1 MPYQETLKQ
10 QIAKTLSPEHLS
22 DPAIQELLSLVDAS
36 YKKTTQ
42 PNVACTEK
50 NIDLRQLIGN
60 IKVFN
65 AANAEA
71 RGNTIRLII
80 DDAIPRYVT
89 AIEVRL
95 YQVLND
101 LVANAIRCIQNGTIN
116 FSMHL
121 HSMTEEE
128 LTVHF
133 AISYIHTDS
142 QTGKNSTFHF
152 PITFKPGFDPFYK
165 DYTSVQVRKDLG
177 DVRILLVE
185 DVEYNVMIAEQMLKG
200 WNAKVDVANNGVEA
214 ITKARENKYQ
224 IVLMD
229 LQMPVMDG
237 YSATRQ
243 IRHFN
248 KDIPIVALT
257 ASAMP
262 EIMKENDCGL
272 TDFLAKPFRPAALFD
287 MVHKYT
293 KKTA

>member
-1 MPYQETLKQ
+1 MPYQETLRQ

-42 PNVACTEK
+42 PNVALTEK
-50 NIDLRQLIGN
+50 NIDLRQLMGN

-89 AIEVRL
+89 AIEIRL

-101 LVANAIRCIQNGTIN
+101 LVANAIRCIQNRTIN
-116 FSMHL
+116 FSMQL
-121 HSMTEEE
+121 HSLAAEE

-133 AISYIHTDS
+133 TISYIHPDS
-142 QTGKNSTFHF
+142 QTGKDSTFHF
-152 PITFKPGFDPFYK
+152 PIIFKPGFDPFYK
-165 DYTSVQVRKDLG
+165 EYTSIQIQKDLG
-177 DVRILLVE
+177 DVHILLVE

-214 ITKARENKYQ
+214 ITKARQNKYQ

-243 IRHFN
+243 IRYFDKN
-248 KDIPIVALT
+248 IPIVALT

-272 TDFLAKPFRPAALFD
+272 TDFLSKPFRPAALFD

-293 KKTA
+293 KNTA

>member
-10 QIAKTLSPEHLS
+10 QIAKTLSPDHLS

-36 YKKTTQ
+36 YKQTT
-42 PNVACTEK
+42 PTAIAAAEK
-50 NIDLRQLIGN
+50 NIDLRQLMGN

-89 AIEVRL
+89 AVEVRL

-101 LVANAIRCIQNGTIN
+101 LVANAIRCIQNNIIS
-116 FSMHL
+116 FSMQL
-121 HSMTEEE
+121 HNVGAEEMT
-128 LTVHF
+128 VNF
-133 AISYIHTDS
+133 AISYTHPDS
-142 QTGKNSTFHF
+142 QPGKNSTFHF
-152 PITFKPGFDPFYK
+152 PISFKPGNDPFYK
-165 DYTSVQVRKDLG
+165 DWTSLQSHKDLG
-177 DVRILLVE
+177 QVRILLVE
-185 DVEYNVMIAEQMLKG
+185 DVEYNVVIAEHMLKG
-200 WNAKVDVANNGVEA
+200 WNAQVDVATNGVEA
-214 ITKARENKYQ
+214 ISKVRQNNYH

-243 IRHFN
+243 IRHFDKN
-248 KDIPIVALT
+248 IPIVALT

-272 TDFLAKPFRPAALFD
+272 TDFLAKPFRPAALFE
-287 MVHKYT
+287 MVQKHT
-293 KKTA
+293 KQSA